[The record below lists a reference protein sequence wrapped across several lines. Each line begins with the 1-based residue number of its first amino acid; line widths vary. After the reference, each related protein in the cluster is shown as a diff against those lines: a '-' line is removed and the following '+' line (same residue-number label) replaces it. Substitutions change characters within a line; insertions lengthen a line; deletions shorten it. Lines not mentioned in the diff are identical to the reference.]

1 MLDPTSWQRKAL
13 DRGKATACLSYD
25 QILKSIAVNAR
36 WMPRKV
42 DWQQSFLYFDGID
55 DPFRSMDFYVDGRL
69 MRATTASVL
78 RIDEGEYRSA
88 VATGRALIARLKAEN
103 LLVDRLDDNTSL
115 RPWESY
121 RQKYVVNAGT
131 GSGDTAW
138 QRDPMLT
145 STDVRV
151 NDPSRF
157 LTEYPIQGDIWS
169 GRAGQSLVNLP
180 IPRRGNGEVF
190 IGPAFW
196 NNVASREDCYPVSR
210 MCDDMT
216 EALAVIVRLHRAA
229 NTHPGMSPA
238 LFFGMRSPD
247 WSTFLQQPITTDVGT
262 NGTLASQCIG
272 RPTANGTLT
281 GEGFFRGVQ
290 WVERSIGYFPS
301 RFALPGD
308 YSSEPGAWD
317 FNINGPANA
326 LWRRSAASRQRKY
339 WMDGSAEVTTADAVV
354 DYAQIMN
361 LLAYFVNLPPHV
373 TLHSA
378 MYFHNFL
385 FRTSYQQVEAPY
397 GTSFAQYRQRLNAEY
412 AATSQATAIEKAAS
426 GFDMAG
432 TPVSLEGQTVKS
444 LVVAIGAI
452 ALGAPLAVVG
462 AGALALGLMAVG
474 AMIEEI
480 NRAPYRY
487 NPDPGKSVLRDQ
499 WRGGLGTNFWRYYTP
514 DTVTRSRPCIVY
526 E

>member
-1 MLDPTSWQRKAL
+1 MLAPTSWQRKAL
-13 DRGKATACLSYD
+13 DRGKATAGLSYD

-42 DWQQSFLYFDGID
+42 DWQQSYDYFDGID
-55 DPFRSMDFYVDGRL
+55 DPFRAIDFHVDGRL
-69 MRATTASVL
+69 MSATTASVL

-88 VATGRALIARLKAEN
+88 VATGRALIARLMAEN

-121 RQKYVVNAGT
+121 HQKYLVNAGT

-138 QRDPMLT
+138 QRDPLLVR
-145 STDVRV
+145 TDVRV
-151 NDPSRF
+151 NDPTRF
-157 LTEYPIQGDIWS
+157 LTEYPIQGDMWW
-169 GRAGQSLVNLP
+169 GRASQSLINLP

-196 NNVASREDCYPVSR
+196 RNVASREDCYTMQR

-247 WSTFLQQPITTDVGT
+247 WSGTVTDVAALGF
-262 NGTLASQCIG
+262 GAA
-272 RPTANGTLT
+272 TAVGGNT
-281 GEGFFRGVQ
+281 GEGYFRGVP
-290 WVERSIGYFPS
+290 WVERGISYFPS
-301 RFALPGD
+301 RFALPSD
-308 YSSEPGAWD
+308 YSCDPGAWD

-326 LWRRSAASRQRKY
+326 LWRRSATSRQRKY
-339 WMDGSAEVTTADAVV
+339 WMEGSSEMTTADAVV

-361 LLAYFVNLPPHV
+361 LLNYFVNLPPHV

-412 AATSQATAIEKAAS
+412 TATSQATAIEKAAQ
-426 GFDMAG
+426 GFDLAG

-444 LVVAIGAI
+444 LAVAMAAV
-452 ALGAPLAVVG
+452 ALGGPIT
-462 AGALALGLMAVG
+462 AGLGMLGLGLMAIG
-474 AMIEEI
+474 AMIEEMS
-480 NRAPYRY
+480 RAPYRY
-487 NPDPGKSVLRDQ
+487 NPDPGRSVLRDQ

-514 DTVTRSRPCIVY
+514 DTVIRSRPCIVY